1 VVVTVGLTLTLV
13 PDPAEAPPQLPEYHC
28 QEAPVPNEP
37 PVKDSVV
44 DCPTQMVEAVAE
56 ALDGAVELLFRF
68 MVTDAHDVV
77 LHGPIALT

>member
-1 VVVTVGLTLTLV
+1 
-13 PDPAEAPPQLPEYHC
+13 
-28 QEAPVPNEP
+28 
-37 PVKDSVV
+37 
-44 DCPTQMVEAVAE
+44 MVEAVAE